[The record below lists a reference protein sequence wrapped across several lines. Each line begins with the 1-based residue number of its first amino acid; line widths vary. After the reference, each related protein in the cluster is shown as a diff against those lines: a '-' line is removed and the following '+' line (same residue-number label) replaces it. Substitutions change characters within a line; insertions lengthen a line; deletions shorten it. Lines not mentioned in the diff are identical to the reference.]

1 MFEKASVDWF
11 WRPVGVGRHAF
22 GVTAKRA
29 EPHARVTSFC
39 GVEVEAWQV
48 QRLPPEAEWIDED
61 TCMDCWR
68 RISSRPLTGTKATHS
83 NEEKSCSGFR

>member
-1 MFEKASVDWF
+1 MTGSFSAVDWF

-22 GVTAKRA
+22 GVAAKRA
-29 EPHARVTSFC
+29 EPHDSVSSYC

-48 QRLPPEAEWIDED
+48 QRLPPESEWVRER

-68 RISSRPLTGTKATHS
+68 QISSRWS
-83 NEEKSCSGFR
+83 